1 METTANAAQLFRTD
15 SICTKMLSQVM
26 RSRGA
31 PVPLWPQCA
40 MSPTIASGSNRGVAG
55 NRYLKDRL
63 GAIISETARAN
74 LSYEVNRVLHPPHPR
89 PPRRGSRHVV
99 RFRSMAALAVGADP
113 SVEGAGGSPRCQA
126 CIQYRRAFGH
136 GLQYRAVPVRALSF
150 RPIPFPSAA
159 SSLCRLTRCA
169 SLRASRCALAA
180 HT

>member
-1 METTANAAQLFRTD
+1 
-15 SICTKMLSQVM
+15 
-26 RSRGA
+26 
-31 PVPLWPQCA
+31 

-126 CIQYRRAFGH
+126 CIEYRRAFGH
-136 GLQYRAVPVRALSF
+136 GLQYRAVPRST
-150 RPIPFPSAA
+150 RPSAIVSADSVPFRSQQLVQVDPLRVSA
-159 SSLCRLTRCA
+159 SESVRTR
-169 SLRASRCALAA
+169 RSRVVVRP
-180 HT
+180 